1 MIDNRYKAKVIDFGA
16 ARDYHTSEDKSVL
29 LKHGYAPV
37 EQYDRNGELGP
48 WTDIYSLAATIYYLL
63 SGIKIQRSIERQTN
77 DQVQL
82 LQVIGVPVT
91 EEQDLAI
98 KKALNIDKKDRFQ
111 TMAEFYQALYG
122 EALPGEQKK
131 PEAQKM
137 QATQKT
143 PEGQPNTGVPGEFGH
158 KQKPV
163 GNAIDVAQK
172 YIAEHGEHTDGNSG
186 ING

>member
-1 MIDNRYKAKVIDFGA
+1 M
-16 ARDYHTSEDKSVL
+16 
-29 LKHGYAPV
+29 
-37 EQYDRNGELGP
+37 
-48 WTDIYSLAATIYYLL
+48 AATIYYLL

-143 PEGQPNTGVPGEFGH
+143 PEGQPNAGVPGAFGH